1 MYKGDIQYIGDPNLP
16 DIVYY
21 NADIINNETKDQIN
35 GATIV
40 DPQIR
45 FNETRDKPIIRD
57 SSQYHFSIIRFT
69 MNGANQDLPLF
80 IPSIQQGTGQ
90 SNVNL
95 TSYSLALTLTQTFNV
110 NTGSGNIPVTIT
122 VTPPSR
128 FVQYESETQNLAYAP
143 LPRSTANPQY
153 QGLYN
158 STTLYN
164 VGDIVGSGFNPQ
176 SGAGVGPFYQ
186 VKTPAPWIPT
196 QAYGH
201 GAFVLFQNK
210 GYYGITPVTGV
221 APNLPGSGWT
231 LGLLAVPPTNSTI
244 WVGVSSTLGTPQDL
258 SSRYYW
264 VYTYQHWLDL
274 INKTLYNPDEASV
287 APPSFYT
294 SCLGDL
300 FQGFYNAWVTQLR
313 DPYGIAFPY
322 NNLGEFAEVVQAPTV
337 QYSPATQRFTILADS
352 DAFGQRLLPF
362 IPSLA
367 STGPLSPPS
376 CRLFMNSNTFGMFSG
391 FSNTYWNTF
400 SPTAGPFP
408 GLVAPEGYV
417 NEILFPNKMY
427 QNVLDYRIPPSAGVA
442 PLGYVPISQ
451 QKVYWIAE
459 QDHTSTDSLWSPVS
473 SIVFTSSLLP
483 VLSEFTGQPVTLGT
497 GNVGNTTATTQ
508 SAFQPIITDIA
519 LDTTVGGAS
528 AYRQFVYYSPVAEYR
543 LSDFTN
549 SRQEVRQ
556 IDIQVFWKNRLDNQ
570 LYPIQMFNLS
580 SVSLKVMFRKK

>member
-1 MYKGDIQYIGDPNLP
+1 MYKGDFQYIGDPSSP

-45 FNETRDKPIIRD
+45 FNETRDKAIIRD
-57 SSQYHFSIIRFT
+57 TSQYYFSIIRFT
-69 MNGANQDLPLF
+69 MNGANKDLPLF

-95 TSYSLALTLTQTFNV
+95 TSYSLALTLNQTYNMVVSQQNVSVTFN
-110 NTGSGNIPVTIT
+110 I
-122 VTPPSR
+122 TPPSR
-128 FVQYESETQNLAYAP
+128 FVIYEPETQNSAYAP
-143 LPRSTANPQY
+143 LPRTTANPQY
-153 QGLYN
+153 KGLYN
-158 STTLYN
+158 STTTYF
-164 VGDIVGSGFNPQ
+164 VGNIVASGFNGDT
-176 SGAGVGPFYQ
+176 GAGVGPFYQ
-186 VKTPAPWIPT
+186 VKTPDAWIPT
-196 QAYGH
+196 KAYGA
-201 GAFVLFQNK
+201 GAFVLFQRK
-210 GYYGITPVTGV
+210 GYFGIAPVTGV

-231 LGLLAVPPTNSTI
+231 LGVVAVPPSNSSVWT
-244 WVGVSSTLGTPQDL
+244 GVSSALGVPQDI

-264 VYTYQHWLDL
+264 VYTFQHWLDL

-300 FQGFYNAWVTQLR
+300 FQAFYNAWQTQIVA
-313 DPYGIAFPY
+313 PYGIPFPY

-337 QYSPATQRFTILADS
+337 QYAPATQRFSVLADS
-352 DAFGQRLLPF
+352 DVFGQRLLPF
-362 IPSLA
+362 IPAIA
-367 STGPLSPPS
+367 SFGPLTPPS
-376 CRLFMNSNTFGMFSG
+376 CRLFMNSNMFGLFTG

-400 SPTAGPFP
+400 SSATGPFP
-408 GLVAPEGYV
+408 GFVAPEGYV

-442 PLGYVPISQ
+442 PLGYVPLSQ

-459 QDHTSTDSLWSPVS
+459 QDYVSTDSLWSPVG

-497 GNVGNTTATTQ
+497 SNLGNSTDTTQ

-519 LDTTVGGAS
+519 LDTAS
-528 AYRQFVYYSPVAEYR
+528 TA
-543 LSDFTN
+543 
-549 SRQEVRQ
+549 
-556 IDIQVFWKNRLDNQ
+556 
-570 LYPIQMFNLS
+570 LS
-580 SVSLKVMFRKK
+580 SSSTRANPSAFWIEARFTPCCVHKLRVSSKACCNATTKADLSSTGFLPPLPTP